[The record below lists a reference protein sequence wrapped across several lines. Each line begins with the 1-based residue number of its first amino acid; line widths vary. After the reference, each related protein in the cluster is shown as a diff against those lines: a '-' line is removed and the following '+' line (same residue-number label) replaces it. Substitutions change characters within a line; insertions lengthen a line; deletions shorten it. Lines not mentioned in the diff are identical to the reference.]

1 MAAIDAFAYIPLFAT
16 IFVAVILFSF
26 LVAINKKRSARISF
40 IVFLAIIILLS
51 GVIYTLIHPGMMVLS
66 MSVFCAVFIFIPYC
80 VITITLPSKKI
91 EVKENDSS
99 DVKKQSKE
107 QNILP
112 ETNLQLDDTQKDLL
126 DISLDFI
133 KYSETLFSDRKEG
146 LTKVMEH
153 INKTLMTVTHAD
165 GGAILLIDDFED
177 IISVKSFLGNFP
189 PPYRLPSDLPHK
201 PIRVETSF
209 KFATFPL
216 RDNIFGEVALAGKPE
231 LITKPEL
238 DDRIYQNSPE
248 EFLRCGSYIFIP
260 MKLGDTVIGEFAL
273 AKKLG
278 NEVFTKEEFDAAVTL
293 SNFGTVAIHEFSS
306 VQEVVEH
313 NEIAKEGDIAC
324 KLQQLLLQKKMPAVP
339 TADVSVY
346 NSLADGVCGDFYDII
361 VSRKDRISFAITDV
375 VGKGMNSLMVM
386 IMMRSMLRLIAN
398 TKQSADT
405 MLTWINHGIS
415 TESAIDHFASM
426 ALLNYDSTN
435 KSINYATG
443 GSTPIWLYSAE
454 TNDMAKISESSEPVG
469 VEKSTVYKE
478 HSRKLKSG
486 DIIVMYTDGLVE
498 SLDENGVQYSID
510 KLIKLVKL
518 NHTKSAKDITSLVK
532 SDLKRFNGTVKQHDD
547 ITVLFSVFVY
557 IHACFTP
564 VNTILLLPS

>member
-51 GVIYTLIHPGMMVLS
+51 GVIYTLIHPGMMILS

-532 SDLKRFNGTVKQHDD
+532 SDLKQFNGTVKQHDD
-547 ITVLFSVFVY
+547 QTLLVVK
-557 IHACFTP
+557 
-564 VNTILLLPS
+564 IL

>member
-547 ITVLFSVFVY
+547 QTLLVVK
-557 IHACFTP
+557 
-564 VNTILLLPS
+564 IL

>member
-1 MAAIDAFAYIPLFAT
+1 MAAIDAFAYIPLIAT
-16 IFVAVILFSF
+16 FFVAVILFSF
-26 LVAINKKRSARISF
+26 LIAINKKRSARISF
-40 IVFLAIIILLS
+40 IVFLSIIILLC
-51 GVIYTLIHPGMMVLS
+51 GIIYTLIHPGMMVLS

-80 VITITLPSKKI
+80 VITVTFPSKKI
-91 EVKENDSS
+91 EVNETEDA
-99 DVKKQSKE
+99 KKQTVE
-107 QNILP
+107 QAIYP
-112 ETNLQLDDTQKDLL
+112 ETNLQLDDEKKDLL

-133 KYSETLFSDRKEG
+133 KYSENLFSDRKEG

-177 IISVKSFLGNFP
+177 IISVKSFFGAFP
-189 PPYRLPSDLPHK
+189 PPYRLPADLPHK

-248 EFLRCGSYIFIP
+248 DFLRCGSYIFIP
-260 MKLGDTVIGEFAL
+260 MKIDDTVIGEFAL
-273 AKKLG
+273 ARKLG
-278 NEVFTKEEFDAAVTL
+278 NTVFSQEEFDAAVAL
-293 SNFGTVAIHEFSS
+293 ANFATIAIHEFSS

-339 TADVSVY
+339 AADVSVY

-386 IMMRSMLRLIAN
+386 IMMRSMLRLIVN

-405 MLTWINHGIS
+405 ILTWINHGIS

-426 ALLNYDSTN
+426 ALINYDSTT

-454 TNDMAKISESSEPVG
+454 TNDMARISEASEPVG
-469 VEKSTVYKE
+469 VEKSTIYKE

-486 DIIVMYTDGLVE
+486 DILVMYTDGLVE
-498 SLDENGVQYSID
+498 SLDENGTQYSID
-510 KLIKLVKL
+510 NLIKIVKL
-518 NHTKSAKDITSLVK
+518 NHSKSAKDITSLVK
-532 SDLKRFNGTVKQHDD
+532 SDLKHFNGTVKQHDD
-547 ITVLFSVFVY
+547 QTLLVVK
-557 IHACFTP
+557 
-564 VNTILLLPS
+564 IL

>member
-1 MAAIDAFAYIPLFAT
+1 MAAIDAFAYIPLLAT

-51 GVIYTLIHPGMMVLS
+51 GVIYTLIHPGMMILS

-532 SDLKRFNGTVKQHDD
+532 SDLKQFNGTVKQHDD
-547 ITVLFSVFVY
+547 QTLLVVK
-557 IHACFTP
+557 
-564 VNTILLLPS
+564 IL